1 MIKVSV
7 IVPVYN
13 GEEYIRKC
21 LNSLVNQ
28 TLDSLEI
35 IVIDD
40 GSKDNTKTILD
51 EFIYQYP
58 EIIKVY
64 SVSNGGQG
72 RARNYGVQFATG
84 KYIGFVDSDDYVS
97 PTMYE
102 TLYQKA
108 ISGDYDLV
116 ISSYYRV
123 DEQERILFSEMKES
137 KPNKLDINTSP
148 WNKLY
153 KKSIWNEYNIKF
165 SEGLWYEDLEAVI
178 PFLFI
183 SNKIGWITEELYYY
197 VQRPNSSINLYDNRV
212 EDIFSVFNHIY
223 DFCNQ
228 NNLFKNNYM
237 EIEYYFIMH
246 LVFGHLSRCSS
257 EKNIFRRHKL
267 ISQTRQ
273 YMSSKFK
280 AYQCN
285 KYFSFQYVIKD
296 KSLFTA
302 FKFIGLK
309 MFYLNFFDIILLLYI
324 AYLKLNKPLKRW

>member
-153 KKSIWNEYNIKF
+153 KN
-165 SEGLWYEDLEAVI
+165 
-178 PFLFI
+178 P
-183 SNKIGWITEELYYY
+183 
-197 VQRPNSSINLYDNRV
+197 
-212 EDIFSVFNHIY
+212 
-223 DFCNQ
+223 C
-228 NNLFKNNYM
+228 
-237 EIEYYFIMH
+237 
-246 LVFGHLSRCSS
+246 
-257 EKNIFRRHKL
+257 
-267 ISQTRQ
+267 
-273 YMSSKFK
+273 
-280 AYQCN
+280 
-285 KYFSFQYVIKD
+285 
-296 KSLFTA
+296 
-302 FKFIGLK
+302 
-309 MFYLNFFDIILLLYI
+309 
-324 AYLKLNKPLKRW
+324 

>member
-237 EIEYYFIMH
+237 E
-246 LVFGHLSRCSS
+246 
-257 EKNIFRRHKL
+257 
-267 ISQTRQ
+267 
-273 YMSSKFK
+273 
-280 AYQCN
+280 
-285 KYFSFQYVIKD
+285 
-296 KSLFTA
+296 
-302 FKFIGLK
+302 
-309 MFYLNFFDIILLLYI
+309 
-324 AYLKLNKPLKRW
+324 